1 MLNAMTRVLRK
12 QDRND
17 FISRIER
24 LDPAFASTPATARDE
39 RKPWEFGNASR
50 KSDSPILTGCIGFA
64 LAMGALFVANDP
76 DRTQDLL
83 LQSGWPAQFIGY
95 GMNGV
100 SILIIGLIIFYLVN
114 LVRIINPRASGRWNA
129 AGLVAGAIAAIGVS
143 SVDPSHIDAGLQY
156 AGIENTAE
164 LLTMAQARTAS
175 LTNVDW
181 ASVVMVS
188 SSPK

>member
-1 MLNAMTRVLRK
+1 MTRVLKK

-39 RKPWEFGNASR
+39 RKPWEFGKPSHR
-50 KSDSPILTGCIGFA
+50 SDSPIMMAGFGFA
-64 LAMGALFVANDP
+64 LALTALFVANNP
-76 DRTQDLL
+76 DRTQELL
-83 LQSGWPAQFIGY
+83 LQSGWPAQFISY
-95 GMNGV
+95 GMNGI
-100 SILIIGLIIFYLVN
+100 SILIVGLIIFYLVN
-114 LVRIINPRASGRWNA
+114 AVRIINPRASGRWNA
-129 AGLVAGAIAAIGVS
+129 AGLVAGAVAAIGVTT
-143 SVDPSHIDAGLQY
+143 VDPSYVDAGLQY

-164 LLTMAQARTAS
+164 LLTLAQARTAG
-175 LTNVDW
+175 LTNIDW